1 MFKACYP
8 SIVAG
13 VVTVLAA
20 GSAAAD
26 ITMKQHMEI
35 QAGGAMSMMNSA
47 STITISLAGDKSRS
61 ETVMEAK
68 SGMMGRFMKNLNTT
82 SITRL
87 DKELIWSLVP
97 DEKQYSELT
106 FEQMRAQIEQ
116 SMEQLKSMQES
127 GYSTLPVSDDNCEWS
142 PPVMNVDKTGEDA
155 RFAGVK
161 ADQHIISV
169 HQTCTDPTTGKACEV
184 TWSMEN
190 WMAKR
195 MPGDD
200 ELLAFQKTVAEKM
213 GADELMSQAQGMS
226 GALLAMFADGWGDAL
241 DEAGDLKGYPVKT
254 VMQLEMG
261 GENCTTPSGQTMAM
275 DDVWGNAA
283 NSGLNAAAGS
293 AAYHTGSAI
302 GAGVADAAGNSV
314 GGSIAGAA
322 IGAASREVVSG
333 MFNKFRKKKKEP
345 EPPTAEE
352 AGAASV
358 ALFRIVSELTSVS
371 DDSVPGSQFEV
382 PAGWEKIKAPT
393 Y

>member
-1 MFKACYP
+1 
-8 SIVAG
+8 
-13 VVTVLAA
+13 
-20 GSAAAD
+20 
-26 ITMKQHMEI
+26 
-35 QAGGAMSMMNSA
+35 
-47 STITISLAGDKSRS
+47 
-61 ETVMEAK
+61 
-68 SGMMGRFMKNLNTT
+68 
-82 SITRL
+82 
-87 DKELIWSLVP
+87 
-97 DEKQYSELT
+97 
-106 FEQMRAQIEQ
+106 
-116 SMEQLKSMQES
+116 
-127 GYSTLPVSDDNCEWS
+127 
-142 PPVMNVDKTGEDA
+142 
-155 RFAGVK
+155 
-161 ADQHIISV
+161 
-169 HQTCTDPTTGKACEV
+169 
-184 TWSMEN
+184 
-190 WMAKR
+190 